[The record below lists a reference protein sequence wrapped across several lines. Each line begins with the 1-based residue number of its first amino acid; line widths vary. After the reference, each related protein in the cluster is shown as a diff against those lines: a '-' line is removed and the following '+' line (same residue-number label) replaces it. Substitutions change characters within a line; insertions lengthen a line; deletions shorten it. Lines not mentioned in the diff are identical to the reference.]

1 MIGGDLYIA
10 TYDRAYADAV
20 RAHLVRP
27 FEKRHDVEVRVKSF
41 ARNCKVSKGIPP
53 NSDRID
59 LILCDGK
66 MAVAA
71 MQLGALLPLRPE
83 NIPNFDN
90 QHIRFR
96 NAAYAIGGGVA
107 YFAAVVWGETGIGY
121 NTDYVTVAPTT
132 WEDFFRPELHGRLSM
147 AGMPSNMIATAAL
160 MTGQD
165 INNVADL
172 IGIEMTLLELRP
184 QIRTYWH
191 SSTEAAHLFSTR
203 EVVMGNLYRGDAN
216 KLASTGYPVNFV
228 IPDEG
233 APATFECFFIPT
245 NCRNRDVSEA
255 FIDIALDTSIVNVF
269 ALYGIGTAPAT
280 TNAILSDDQ
289 KQRLGATPER
299 IELAKFVDYKYELAN
314 QHTWSEIVKRVRAG

>member
-10 TYDRAYADAV
+10 TYERAYADAL

-27 FEKRHDVEVRVKSF
+27 FEKRYDVEVRVKSF
-41 ARNCKVSKGIPP
+41 DRNCKGSKAIPP
-53 NSDRID
+53 NSGRID

-66 MAVAA
+66 MAVGA
-71 MQLGALLPLRPE
+71 MQLGALLPLRLE

-96 NAAYAIGGGVA
+96 KAACAIGGGVP

-121 NTDYVTVAPTT
+121 NTNDVTVAPTT
-132 WEDFFRPELHGRLSM
+132 WEDLFRPELHGRLSM
-147 AGMPSNMIATAAL
+147 AGMPNNMIATAAL

-165 INNVADL
+165 INNITDL
-172 IGIEMTLLELRP
+172 IGIEMTLLELQP

-191 SSTEAAHLFSTR
+191 SSTEAAHLFSTG
-203 EVVMGNLYRGDAN
+203 EVVMGNFYRGDAN
-216 KLASTGYPVNFV
+216 KLAAIGHPVNFV

-233 APATFECFFIPT
+233 APATFECFVIPK
-245 NCRNRDVSEA
+245 NCRNRGVSEA
-255 FIDIALDTSIVNVF
+255 FIDLALDASIVNVF

-280 TNAILSDDQ
+280 TNAMLSDDQ
-289 KQRLGATPER
+289 KQWLGATPER
-299 IELAKFVDYKYELAN
+299 IELAKFGDCEYELAN
-314 QHTWSEIVKRVRAG
+314 QHTWSEIVKRVKAG